1 MKDMFK
7 KNKNQIIIF
16 LVGLLLGIISKWLD
30 NLSINDSI
38 WWQHILG
45 VLDLGN
51 ILSEFP
57 IWILIALIISIYS
70 KTPIR
75 SSINVFIFFL
85 SMTISYHLYTILV
98 CGFNPYRYMLIWY
111 GITLISP
118 ILAYICW
125 YSKKDNFIAIIIKS
139 IIISTMFILCFSI
152 GPWYFY
158 LNGFFN
164 LLMFIITIIIIY
176 TKPKNMI
183 YSLLIGIVLSY
194 IIKSIL

>member
-45 VLDLGN
+45 VLDLRN

-118 ILAYICW
+118 ILAYIFW